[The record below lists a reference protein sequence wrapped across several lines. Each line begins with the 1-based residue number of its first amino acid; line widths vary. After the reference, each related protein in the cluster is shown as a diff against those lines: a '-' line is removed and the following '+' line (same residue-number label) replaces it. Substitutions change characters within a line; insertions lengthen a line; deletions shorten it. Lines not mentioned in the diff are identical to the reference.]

1 MATSPPPACIFISQS
16 TTLSPPKLLLE
27 HFLFPLH
34 CNGQRW
40 AQTGTEESIGALHQ
54 GFALA
59 DALGT
64 NPQGVPVQL
73 PQATALCRWC
83 CSLGAAWDPPLPA
96 AHAAD
101 TSGTERCGSLG
112 SRGDGK
118 ACFPQPARS
127 PVLQCRALL
136 RASSVYGYS
145 LFLIAFPRE
154 TFFRAVKLSEAMPR
168 AASQEQ
174 AC

>member
-16 TTLSPPKLLLE
+16 TTLFPPKLLLE

-40 AQTGTEESIGALHQ
+40 AQTGTEESIGALHR

-154 TFFRAVKLSEAMPR
+154 TFFRAV
-168 AASQEQ
+168 
-174 AC
+174 